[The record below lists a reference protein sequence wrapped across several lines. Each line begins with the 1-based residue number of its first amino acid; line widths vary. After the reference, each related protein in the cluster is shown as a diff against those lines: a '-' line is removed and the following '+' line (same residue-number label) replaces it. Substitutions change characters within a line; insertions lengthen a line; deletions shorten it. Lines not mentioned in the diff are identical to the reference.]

1 MKTQHSLNKYM
12 KLFKINI
19 FVIYFIVNSICGYN
33 SLTFNTISIFSHVK
47 SEKNRFNINHNCTE
61 QYFQDI
67 LSNKKMQLWLTEATN
82 NEKRKKNMGNYKFT
96 NF

>member
-19 FVIYFIVNSICGYN
+19 FVIYFIVNGICGYN

-47 SEKNRFNINHNCTE
+47 SEKIDSISTITALNNIFKTFCQIKKCNC
-61 QYFQDI
+61 
-67 LSNKKMQLWLTEATN
+67 
-82 NEKRKKNMGNYKFT
+82 G
-96 NF
+96 